1 MSSPDDESPLQE
13 AKYLMREVMTHLVA
27 ADAAY
32 VQLVDVARRANASV
46 DMIAVELDVSRRFAE
61 VMLEGASLL
70 QAMTA
75 EG

>member
-1 MSSPDDESPLQE
+1 
-13 AKYLMREVMTHLVA
+13 MREVMTHLVA

-32 VQLVDVARRANASV
+32 GQLVDVARRANASV
-46 DMIAVELDVSRRFAE
+46 DRTAVELDVSRRFAE

>member
-1 MSSPDDESPLQE
+1 
-13 AKYLMREVMTHLVA
+13 MREVMTHLVA

-32 VQLVDVARRANASV
+32 GQLVDVARRANASV
-46 DMIAVELDVSRRFAE
+46 DRITVELDVSRRFAE

>member
-1 MSSPDDESPLQE
+1 
-13 AKYLMREVMTHLVA
+13 MREVMTHLVA

-32 VQLVDVARRANASV
+32 GQLVDVARRANASV
-46 DMIAVELDVSRRFAE
+46 DRIAVKLDVSRRFAE